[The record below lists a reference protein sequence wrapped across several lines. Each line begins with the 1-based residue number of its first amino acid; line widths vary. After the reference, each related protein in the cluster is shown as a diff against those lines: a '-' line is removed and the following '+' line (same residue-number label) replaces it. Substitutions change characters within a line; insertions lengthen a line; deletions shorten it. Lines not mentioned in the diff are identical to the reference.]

1 LKTNKSNLI
10 SLADASAATLERL
23 TDRFG
28 LILAEIAAAKKT
40 TPTSTPTRQEQ
51 FKILEARISHILL
64 LQEQAAAAGAG
75 TGSGG
80 VAA

>member
-1 LKTNKSNLI
+1 METNSSNLI

-28 LILAEIAAAKKT
+28 LILADIRRLDI
-40 TPTSTPTRQEQ
+40 TRQEQ
-51 FKILEARISHILL
+51 FKILEKRISHILQ
-64 LQEQAAAAGAG
+64 LQELAAGRAE
-75 TGSGG
+75 SKSSG